1 MSEYEEEMLLK
12 ELQKCGLHLR
22 KLKEKLYRYCEK
34 RVFVKGSTILKMYA
48 KIEETQREKELQKCG
63 LHLRKLKE
71 KLYRYCEK
79 RVFVKGSTILKM
91 YAKIEETQRE
101 YNRLDNRLIE
111 LENAQ

>member
-48 KIEETQREKELQKCG
+48 KIEE
-63 LHLRKLKE
+63 
-71 KLYRYCEK
+71 
-79 RVFVKGSTILKM
+79 I
-91 YAKIEETQRE
+91 QRE

>member
-48 KIEETQREKELQKCG
+48 KIEETQRECTIASYFFAYIVKC
-63 LHLRKLKE
+63 
-71 KLYRYCEK
+71 
-79 RVFVKGSTILKM
+79 S
-91 YAKIEETQRE
+91 
-101 YNRLDNRLIE
+101 
-111 LENAQ
+111 

>member
-22 KLKEKLYRYCEK
+22 KLKEKLY
-34 RVFVKGSTILKMYA
+34 
-48 KIEETQREKELQKCG
+48 
-63 LHLRKLKE
+63 H
-71 KLYRYCEK
+71 YCEK

>member
-1 MSEYEEEMLLK
+1 MSEYEEEILLK

-34 RVFVKGSTILKMYA
+34 RVS
-48 KIEETQREKELQKCG
+48 
-63 LHLRKLKE
+63 
-71 KLYRYCEK
+71 
-79 RVFVKGSTILKM
+79 VKGSTILKM

>member
-48 KIEETQREKELQKCG
+48 KIPSLTVIR
-63 LHLRKLKE
+63 
-71 KLYRYCEK
+71 
-79 RVFVKGSTILKM
+79 
-91 YAKIEETQRE
+91 
-101 YNRLDNRLIE
+101 
-111 LENAQ
+111 

>member
-48 KIEETQREKELQKCG
+48 KIPSLTLNCQKKLAIHWYHLDCELFVFASICAIF
-63 LHLRKLKE
+63 LF
-71 KLYRYCEK
+71 LYRLT
-79 RVFVKGSTILKM
+79 VLFF
-91 YAKIEETQRE
+91 
-101 YNRLDNRLIE
+101 
-111 LENAQ
+111 

>member
-34 RVFVKGSTILKMYA
+34 RVFVKGSTILKMY
-48 KIEETQREKELQKCG
+48 
-63 LHLRKLKE
+63 
-71 KLYRYCEK
+71 
-79 RVFVKGSTILKM
+79 V
-91 YAKIEETQRE
+91 KIEETQRE

>member
-1 MSEYEEEMLLK
+1 MWITFK
-12 ELQKCGLHLR
+12 K
-22 KLKEKLYRYCEK
+22 
-34 RVFVKGSTILKMYA
+34 VKGEVIL
-48 KIEETQREKELQKCG
+48 L
-63 LHLRKLKE
+63 LR
-71 KLYRYCEK
+71 K

>member
-22 KLKEKLYRYCEK
+22 KLKEKLYCYCEK
-34 RVFVKGSTILKMYA
+34 RVYVKGSTILKMY
-48 KIEETQREKELQKCG
+48 
-63 LHLRKLKE
+63 
-71 KLYRYCEK
+71 
-79 RVFVKGSTILKM
+79 V
-91 YAKIEETQRE
+91 KIEETQRE

>member
-48 KIEETQREKELQKCG
+48 KIGECTIASYFFC
-63 LHLRKLKE
+63 
-71 KLYRYCEK
+71 LYSQ
-79 RVFVKGSTILKM
+79 V
-91 YAKIEETQRE
+91 
-101 YNRLDNRLIE
+101 
-111 LENAQ
+111 

>member
-34 RVFVKGSTILKMYA
+34 RVFVKGSTILK
-48 KIEETQREKELQKCG
+48 
-63 LHLRKLKE
+63 
-71 KLYRYCEK
+71 RY
-79 RVFVKGSTILKM
+79 V
-91 YAKIEETQRE
+91 KIEETQRE

>member
-48 KIEETQREKELQKCG
+48 KIK
-63 LHLRKLKE
+63 
-71 KLYRYCEK
+71 
-79 RVFVKGSTILKM
+79 
-91 YAKIEETQRE
+91 ETQRE

>member
-34 RVFVKGSTILKMYA
+34 RVYVKGSTILKMY
-48 KIEETQREKELQKCG
+48 
-63 LHLRKLKE
+63 
-71 KLYRYCEK
+71 
-79 RVFVKGSTILKM
+79 V
-91 YAKIEETQRE
+91 KIEETQRE

>member
-22 KLKEKLYRYCEK
+22 KLN
-34 RVFVKGSTILKMYA
+34 
-48 KIEETQREKELQKCG
+48 
-63 LHLRKLKE
+63 
-71 KLYRYCEK
+71 RYCEK

>member
-22 KLKEKLYRYCEK
+22 KLKEKLYCYCEK
-34 RVFVKGSTILKMYA
+34 RVFVKGSTILKMY
-48 KIEETQREKELQKCG
+48 
-63 LHLRKLKE
+63 
-71 KLYRYCEK
+71 
-79 RVFVKGSTILKM
+79 V
-91 YAKIEETQRE
+91 KIEETQRE

>member
-1 MSEYEEEMLLK
+1 MYIFIFHFLSIFILTFT
-12 ELQKCGLHLR
+12 
-22 KLKEKLYRYCEK
+22 YC
-34 RVFVKGSTILKMYA
+34 
-48 KIEETQREKELQKCG
+48 
-63 LHLRKLKE
+63 
-71 KLYRYCEK
+71 YCEK

>member
-48 KIEETQREKELQKCG
+48 KI
-63 LHLRKLKE
+63 
-71 KLYRYCEK
+71 
-79 RVFVKGSTILKM
+79 V
-91 YAKIEETQRE
+91 ETQRE